1 MLLLVVQVNRGFHHY
16 TAQQVALATATYRFN
31 TLAAHAEQ
39 FAGLGFCRHFQLHAA
54 IQRRHFDLTAQ
65 CCHREVNRYFTVQV
79 VAFTLEDRVSLY
91 LNLNV
96 QIASRC
102 AVFACFTLTRQAD
115 AVTGIHAGRD
125 FHRQR
130 FGFLYP
136 AVAMAAVARVF
147 DDLTAAMTV
156 RTGLLH
162 GKEALAHLHL
172 ALTVTGWTGHRR
184 AAWLRAAA
192 VTNTTLFQRRNADL
206 FGHATNSFLEGQLH
220 VVAQIGTAAGT
231 LTAATTEDVAKYVA
245 KDIAEVGT
253 AAAKPTAT
261 AHAAL
266 FKRRMAVLIV
276 GRTLLIV
283 GQNFVRFLDLF
294 KSGFGVLILVA
305 VRMVLHRQAF
315 IRLFDLT
322 FFRRLGDAENLVIVF
337 LRHYF
342 CNP

>member
-1 MLLLVVQVNRGFHHY
+1 M
-16 TAQQVALATATYRFN
+16 
-31 TLAAHAEQ
+31 
-39 FAGLGFCRHFQLHAA
+39 
-54 IQRRHFDLTAQ
+54 
-65 CCHREVNRYFTVQV
+65 
-79 VAFTLEDRVSLY
+79 
-91 LNLNV
+91 
-96 QIASRC
+96 
-102 AVFACFTLTRQAD
+102 
-115 AVTGIHAGRD
+115 
-125 FHRQR
+125 
-130 FGFLYP
+130 
-136 AVAMAAVARVF
+136 
-147 DDLTAAMTV
+147 
-156 RTGLLH
+156 
-162 GKEALAHLHL
+162 
-172 ALTVTGWTGHRR
+172 
-184 AAWLRAAA
+184 
-192 VTNTTLFQRRNADL
+192 
-206 FGHATNSFLEGQLH
+206 
-220 VVAQIGTAAGT
+220 
-231 LTAATTEDVAKYVA
+231 TAATTEDVAKYVA

-322 FFRRLGDAENLVIVF
+322 LFRRLGDAENLVIVF